1 MYNLKLLYYE
11 KVMIDKTILKR
22 NFIVSFSPT
31 NIYNRFKRRFGSTII
46 DFNLTPNDIVKLS
59 KFNSQNESKDQY
71 NRSIFPKRNTSI
83 FKPN

>member
-1 MYNLKLLYYE
+1 
-11 KVMIDKTILKR
+11 MIDKTILEGK
-22 NFIVSFSPT
+22 FIVSFSPT
-31 NIYNRFKRRFGSTII
+31 NIYNRFKRRFGNTIT

-59 KFNSQNESKDQY
+59 KFNSQNELTDQY